1 MDNTMKSE
9 VKNVVLEKKLE
20 NYYFEEKN
28 FSAPGELMI
37 TITLKEY
44 RELVQKVA
52 TSDERIKV
60 ADNDKYERNK
70 ENEALKK
77 EVEELK
83 SKLYELSIKPGK
95 DEEKM

>member
-1 MDNTMKSE
+1 MDNIMKSE

-83 SKLYELSIKPGK
+83 SKLYELSIKPVK

>member
-60 ADNDKYERNK
+60 VDNDKYERNK

-83 SKLYELSIKPGK
+83 SKLYELSIKPVK

>member
-28 FSAPGELMI
+28 FSAPGELTI

>member
-9 VKNVVLEKKLE
+9 VKNVVLEKKIE
-20 NYYFEEKN
+20 NYYFEDKN

-52 TSDERIKV
+52 TSDARIKDV
-60 ADNDKYERNK
+60 ENDKYERNK
-70 ENEALKK
+70 ENENLKK
-77 EVEELK
+77 EVDELK
-83 SKLYELSIKPGK
+83 CKLYELNMKQCR
-95 DEEKM
+95 DEEKR

>member
-28 FSAPGELMI
+28 YSAPGELMV

>member
-1 MDNTMKSE
+1 MDNTTKSE

-83 SKLYELSIKPGK
+83 SKLYELSIKPVK

>member
-70 ENEALKK
+70 ENEVLKK

-83 SKLYELSIKPGK
+83 SKLYELSIKPGR

>member
-20 NYYFEEKN
+20 NYYFEDKN

-44 RELVQKVA
+44 RELV
-52 TSDERIKV
+52 
-60 ADNDKYERNK
+60 
-70 ENEALKK
+70 
-77 EVEELK
+77 
-83 SKLYELSIKPGK
+83 
-95 DEEKM
+95 

>member
-9 VKNVVLEKKLE
+9 VKNVVLEKKVE

-44 RELVQKVA
+44 RELVQKVV

>member
-83 SKLYELSIKPGK
+83 SKLYELSIKPVK

>member
-83 SKLYELSIKPGK
+83 SKLYEFSIKPGK

>member
-20 NYYFEEKN
+20 NYYFEDKN

>member
-77 EVEELK
+77 EVEELR
-83 SKLYELSIKPGK
+83 SKLYELSIKPSK

>member
-9 VKNVVLEKKLE
+9 VKNVILEKKLE
-20 NYYFEEKN
+20 NYYFEGNN

-70 ENEALKK
+70 ENENLKK

-83 SKLYELSIKPGK
+83 SKLYELSIKTGK

>member
-70 ENEALKK
+70 ENESLKK

-83 SKLYELSIKPGK
+83 SKLYEISIKPGK

>member
-20 NYYFEEKN
+20 NYYFEDKN

-52 TSDERIKV
+52 TVDERIKV
-60 ADNDKYERNK
+60 ADNDKCERNK

-83 SKLYELSIKPGK
+83 SKLYELSIKPVK

>member
-60 ADNDKYERNK
+60 ADNGKYERNK

>member
-20 NYYFEEKN
+20 NYYFEDKN
-28 FSAPGELMI
+28 FSAPVELMI

-52 TSDERIKV
+52 TADERIKV

-83 SKLYELSIKPGK
+83 SKLYELSIKPVK